1 MLTTAGFHVPLM
13 PLSDVVG
20 STGAADPLQMVLDVP
35 NENVGVT
42 IALTVTVRTT
52 VLIHF
57 SGVAVG
63 VNV

>member
-1 MLTTAGFHVPLM
+1 M